1 MDPDKLRYHAHQAAL
16 YLDHVRGMGVQV
28 KMLNYSIA
36 ELEAKAEGVSAL
48 DYSKD
53 NVQTSPTDSAMP
65 NAVSELIE
73 QKRDREAKRDLYAD
87 ELAAVTR
94 AFERMPNK
102 TYAAIL
108 DAHYIGEASWKQI
121 AAEYPMSKRG
131 IMKVRQKALAMFYDY
146 MPPSQRFIDVPKA
159 I

>member
-16 YLDHVRGMGVQV
+16 YLDHVRGMGIQV
-28 KMLNYSIA
+28 KMLNLSIA
-36 ELEAKAEGVSAL
+36 ELEAKDEGVSAL

-53 NVQTSPTDSAMP
+53 NVQTSPTNETIPKIIDK
-65 NAVSELIE
+65 LIE
-73 QKRDREAKRDLYAD
+73 QKQIRESKKELYAE

-94 AFERMPNK
+94 ALDRMPNK
-102 TYAAIL
+102 TYAAVL
-108 DAHYIGEASWKQI
+108 DAHYVGEASWKQI
-121 AAEYPMSKRG
+121 AAEFPMSKRG

>member
-16 YLDHVRGMGVQV
+16 YLDHVRGMGIQV
-28 KMLNYSIA
+28 KMLNLSIA

-53 NVQTSPTDSAMP
+53 NVQTSPTNETIPKIIDK
-65 NAVSELIE
+65 LIE
-73 QKRDREAKRDLYAD
+73 QKQIRESKKELYAE

-94 AFERMPNK
+94 ALDRMPNK
-102 TYAAIL
+102 TYAAVL
-108 DAHYIGEASWKQI
+108 DAHYVGEASWKQI
-121 AAEYPMSKRG
+121 AAEFPMSKRG